1 MRQTLS
7 RPLEVASRYVGET
20 AVGCSL
26 SREGRRGGPPRTAR
40 AVVMRFLYCDT
51 SVTLSTHS
59 AVASFAATHRIDLDK
74 GARVGLLSDVCVAAL
89 EPYIGRVVAD
99 TVVRATALSL
109 GKPMEDL
116 DLADLPALTK
126 NIRRVLEPVAAR
138 ATVDDIVRDIE
149 VRVE

>member
-1 MRQTLS
+1 MGQL
-7 RPLEVASRYVGET
+7 A
-20 AVGCSL
+20 
-26 SREGRRGGPPRTAR
+26 
-40 AVVMRFLYCDT
+40 
-51 SVTLSTHS
+51 
-59 AVASFAATHRIDLDK
+59 
-74 GARVGLLSDVCVAAL
+74 DVCVAVL

-109 GKPMEDL
+109 GKSMDDL
-116 DLADLPALTK
+116 CIDDLPALTK